1 MVEGKERLSVRCR
14 SLSQIVVKRLGLTFG
29 LPKELQLTL
38 QALIEISDGGIET
51 RIRSRTIELRRSIGR
66 PFVAFV
72 QTGADSL
79 SLSHS
84 WV

>member
-1 MVEGKERLSVRCR
+1 MPLFVADCREAFGPYIRL
-14 SLSQIVVKRLGLTFG
+14 T
-29 LPKELQLTL
+29 KELQLTL
-38 QALIEISDGGIET
+38 QVLIEISDGGIET
-51 RIRSRTIELRRSIGR
+51 RIRLRTIELRRSIDR
-66 PFVAFV
+66 PFVPFV

>member
-1 MVEGKERLSVRCR
+1 MPLFVADCREALGPYIRL
-14 SLSQIVVKRLGLTFG
+14 T
-29 LPKELQLTL
+29 KELQLTL

-66 PFVAFV
+66 PFVPFV